1 MNHGTEEPKLHSV
14 RYMHQPLYHYDR
26 TTYQV
31 PGVGTYLREGKTP
44 ECHSWSARWYP
55 ILTYVHIVVDVAE
68 VPGYRYRCTTNTANS
83 TLLGPAPP
91 PSGRRSECIP
101 PWHTATQPP
110 IGQDPSHDQD
120 ADMLADTQAGQQQ
133 QQRQQQQH

>member
-1 MNHGTEEPKLHSV
+1 MYDEHSKQHATGT
-14 RYMHQPLYHYDR
+14 
-26 TTYQV
+26 
-31 PGVGTYLREGKTP
+31 
-44 ECHSWSARWYP
+44 
-55 ILTYVHIVVDVAE
+55 
-68 VPGYRYRCTTNTANS
+68 CTTP
-83 TLLGPAPP
+83 LWPK
-91 PSGRRSECIP
+91 ECIP